1 MSKKGT
7 HFYYMGA
14 KRVLCLMLKQ
24 GVMFI
29 RRGKNSKISRQ
40 ISKIVIK
47 FQHKGQVS
55 YNTGT
60 TFQNKGGDLYKAE
73 KKEV

>member
-1 MSKKGT
+1 
-7 HFYYMGA
+7 
-14 KRVLCLMLKQ
+14 MLTQ
-24 GVMFI
+24 GVMFT

-60 TFQNKGGDLYKAE
+60 TFQNKGGNVYKTG
-73 KKEV
+73 K